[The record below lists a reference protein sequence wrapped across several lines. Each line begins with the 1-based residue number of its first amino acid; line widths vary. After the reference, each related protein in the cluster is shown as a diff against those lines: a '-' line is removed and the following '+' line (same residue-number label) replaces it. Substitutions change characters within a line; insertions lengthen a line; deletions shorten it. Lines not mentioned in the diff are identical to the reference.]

1 MTLDERK
8 KSIIQEI
15 KARYNLQDPVTEQ
28 LNIIKVKTKTD
39 IISRLKAQFSV
50 NKPTDED
57 IEKILEDSLQANIGS
72 RPIEIDKL
80 MSELREN
87 LREEYEDALYDSEE
101 DS

>member
-1 MTLDERK
+1 M
-8 KSIIQEI
+8 
-15 KARYNLQDPVTEQ
+15 TEQ